1 MYRPPHL
8 TRREIEI
15 VPFLVSGAT
24 RTEMAHH
31 FNISEET
38 INTHVRNLLRKF
50 GAASLRDC
58 IFDITQYNEQFIEGL
73 HEFYVPRL
81 ETTVRLK
88 PNYMDCDII
97 SNFDLLAMKAGVN
110 HLTELYASDGDLPTV
125 KINGTQIDPVQELS
139 GYSFT
144 LDFPKA
150 LGDYEEIQVSTE
162 VTLANAFGKKNIESH
177 FNSIADPTG
186 HLKLGIEFQT
196 ERLPEKVSF
205 LSRHGVSA
213 YKEIKTILHPEHRF
227 ISIDI
232 DRPEYLRKYYIRWEW
247 SA

>member
-73 HEFYVPRL
+73 HEFYVASVGNNSPIETQLYGLRYHL
-81 ETTVRLK
+81 EL
-88 PNYMDCDII
+88 
-97 SNFDLLAMKAGVN
+97 
-110 HLTELYASDGDLPTV
+110 
-125 KINGTQIDPVQELS
+125 
-139 GYSFT
+139 
-144 LDFPKA
+144 
-150 LGDYEEIQVSTE
+150 
-162 VTLANAFGKKNIESH
+162 
-177 FNSIADPTG
+177 
-186 HLKLGIEFQT
+186 
-196 ERLPEKVSF
+196 
-205 LSRHGVSA
+205 
-213 YKEIKTILHPEHRF
+213 
-227 ISIDI
+227 
-232 DRPEYLRKYYIRWEW
+232 
-247 SA
+247 